1 MQAISLL
8 SEMLQPSL
16 TPDQMVGRN
25 ILLATDFSHCS
36 ARAIGY
42 ALGIASRY
50 ESPLYLF
57 HCVSATPYNFVAPG
71 PVQTAIDDARREL
84 EQVMSDLRCEFGTK
98 NVQIKVMV
106 EAGDLALILPQAVK
120 DLDLG
125 LIVVGTHGRT
135 GWRKMVLGSVAEMV
149 VDQVSCPVLC
159 VGPSTDRTRIQEF
172 GPENIL
178 LAGEGSARASLARSY
193 ALSLA
198 RKYRSRLTTIDVL
211 ENRSGRVR
219 ANVSQFEWQDQ
230 EVKND
235 TLDNAVM
242 SPTQLPAEIGTQ
254 SDLILQVAH
263 DTSADLI
270 VLAVPE
276 MHRFTDRFL
285 STDSYRVVCRAA
297 CPVLTVGAR

>member
-1 MQAISLL
+1 MQETSLF

-16 TPDQMVGRN
+16 TPDQLVGRN

-36 ARAIGY
+36 ARATGY

-57 HCVSATPYNFVAPG
+57 HCVDPTPYNFVDPG
-71 PVQTAIDDARREL
+71 AVQTALDDARREL
-84 EQVMSDLRCEFGTK
+84 EQVASDLRREYGTK
-98 NVQIKVMV
+98 NVQTKVIV
-106 EAGDLALILPQAVK
+106 EAGNLTVILPQAVK
-120 DLDLG
+120 QLDLG

-135 GWRKMVLGSVAEMV
+135 GWRKMILGSVTEMV
-149 VDQVSCPVLC
+149 VDQASCPVLC
-159 VGPSTDRTRIQEF
+159 VGPSADRTRIQEF
-172 GPENIL
+172 GPESIL
-178 LAGEGSARASLARSY
+178 LAGEGSAGASLARSY

-198 RKYRSRLTTIDVL
+198 QKYRSRLTTIDVL
-211 ENRSGRVR
+211 ENRLGRVR
-219 ANVSQFEWQDQ
+219 AKVSQLEWQDR
-230 EVKND
+230 EVRSD
-235 TLDNAVM
+235 THEGAAT
-242 SPTQLPAEIGTQ
+242 SPTQLPAELGTQ
-254 SDLILQVAH
+254 TDLILQLAD

-285 STDSYRVVCRAA
+285 STDSYRVVCGAA